1 MSIVSFKVSEDNP
14 VTEQTLKDQL
24 GKLNVSLFLGEETD
38 FQSFLAAAHETAKV
52 VNAMD
57 DFKPTT
63 DLVRFPRKNVEAIL
77 AKDELGAWVYKFDL
91 QDVMENSGPLSGVTI
106 CIKDCICIAG
116 IPQIMGTDCWKP
128 WTPSADAT
136 VVTRLLEAGAHIIG
150 TSNCEQLCAF
160 TGSHTSCLGN
170 VHNPYFHGFSA
181 GGSSSGSA
189 ALVAAGEADM
199 ALGADQGG
207 SIRIPAAMCGLVGLK
222 PTFGLVPYTG
232 ITSNEYTLDHVGP
245 MTRTVEENV
254 KMLEVLAGVD
264 TFDDRQAA
272 APSIT
277 KYVFKEPRKLNIGIL
292 KEAFDN
298 PFLEASMKS
307 MLLSAIDKFNDLGY
321 NVVEVSV
328 PMHSQAPEIWS
339 VVERIS
345 GLHSR
350 LGRASGRRLYSDPEF
365 FKHTYPLGQ
374 KFFSK
379 APVNVRNSIINGLY
393 FEEQFPGIFAKA
405 TNLVLKLRSEYNK
418 ALSKVDLLIAPTT
431 PFPAPPH
438 GPRVGSPKDRVS
450 STFGINTNTC
460 PFNISG
466 HPALNLPIGFLPDKQ
481 SPSNKLP
488 VGMQIIGRYFDES
501 TIYTAAY
508 AWELHYNWR
517 LNIK

>member
-1 MSIVSFKVSEDNP
+1 MSIVSFKVSDDNP
-14 VTEQTLKDQL
+14 VTEKTVKTQL
-24 GKLNVSLFLGEETD
+24 EKLNVSLFPGEEGD
-38 FQSFLAAAHETAKV
+38 FHSFLAAAHETAKAV
-52 VNAMD
+52 EAMD

-63 DLVRFPRKNVEAIL
+63 DLNRFPRKNMEAIL
-77 AKDELGAWVYKFDL
+77 AKDKLGAWVYKFDL
-91 QDVMENSGPLSGVTI
+91 QDVKANNGPLSGVSV
-106 CIKDCICIAG
+106 CIKDCIGIAG
-116 IPQIMGTDCWKP
+116 IPQIMGTDCWEP

-136 VVTRLLEAGAHIIG
+136 VVTRLLEAGAKIIG

-170 VHNPYFHGFSA
+170 VQNPYLRGHSA
-181 GGSSSGSA
+181 GGSSGGSA
-189 ALVAAGEADM
+189 AIVAAGEADM

-245 MTRTVEENV
+245 MTKTVEDNA
-254 KMLEVLAGVD
+254 KMLQVLAGVD
-264 TFDDRQAA
+264 SFDDRQAA
-272 APSIT
+272 VPAVPN
-277 KYVFKEPRKLNIGIL
+277 YEFKEPRKLKIGIL

-298 PFLEASMKS
+298 PFLEDSMKAK
-307 MLLSAIDKFNDLGY
+307 LLAAIEKFKDLGY
-321 NVVEVSV
+321 NVVEISV
-328 PMHSQAPEIWS
+328 PMHAQAPEIWS
-339 VVERIS
+339 VIERVS

-365 FKHTYPLGQ
+365 FKHTSPLGQ

-393 FEEQFPGIFAKA
+393 FEEHFPGVFAKA

-418 ALSKVDLLIAPTT
+418 ALSEVDLLVAPTV
-431 PFPAPPH
+431 PFVAPSH
-438 GPRVGSPKDRVS
+438 GPREGSPKDRVS
-450 STFGINTNTC
+450 STFGINTNSC

-466 HPALNLPIGFLPDKQ
+466 HPALNLPIGFLLAKE
-481 SPSNKLP
+481 SPSSKLP

-508 AWELHYNWR
+508 AWEQHCDWR
-517 LNIK
+517 LN